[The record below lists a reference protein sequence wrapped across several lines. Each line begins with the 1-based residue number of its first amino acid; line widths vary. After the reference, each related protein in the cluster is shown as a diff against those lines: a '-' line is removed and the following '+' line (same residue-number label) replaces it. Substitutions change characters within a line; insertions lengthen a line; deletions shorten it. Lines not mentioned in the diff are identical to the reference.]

1 MTVSKKPASLCH
13 FPPSCSLPGVLLQPK
28 ENCCCHLPAIPKEEH
43 QSLVVRL
50 FGFLLIKY
58 STYKVLNKYTFFF
71 QTPVYHTHTLGELY
85 VFIYKISWEAIYQM
99 QSKLQ
104 NNSTPQTH
112 CPSPGCSPHSR
123 HTRTL
128 THTCLCSLTP
138 GKKSSTLHN
147 LATWEMFMLMPQM
160 HSGGGRAPSCTG
172 LNSTRV
178 LQAAAWKRFC
188 LQGPAAWGSRSGE
201 GGFAGLGRLTGELS

>member
-1 MTVSKKPASLCH
+1 M
-13 FPPSCSLPGVLLQPK
+13 
-28 ENCCCHLPAIPKEEH
+28 
-43 QSLVVRL
+43 
-50 FGFLLIKY
+50 
-58 STYKVLNKYTFFF
+58 
-71 QTPVYHTHTLGELY
+71 YHTHTLGELY

-160 HSGGGRAPSCTG
+160 HSGRGRAPSCTG

-178 LQAAAWKRFC
+178 LQAAARKRFC
-188 LQGPAAWGSRSGE
+188 LQGPTAWGSRSGE
-201 GGFAGLGRLTGELS
+201 GGFAGLGRLTGELSWGVWSGVRDRREADARVQIRKCVRVNKCFYVLHFLPPLHCGM